1 MQVIE
6 TSMEMDKLI
15 VYLPT
20 YKNGSNESTHKCSA
34 SWECTD
40 KFSIIKPLWTNHN
53 TII

>member
-1 MQVIE
+1 VLAWLTLGDGVWIPNGGCNDMQVIE

-34 SWECTD
+34 S
-40 KFSIIKPLWTNHN
+40 
-53 TII
+53 